1 MVFASIATFIVCR
14 RTHKEYQRNVSIPPF
29 LATISIYLPLAF
41 KRYFQFVCTVGI
53 HRFSFVAGW
62 TLVLLT
68 YFSPICRQFSI
79 VSLLSFSPP
88 PLSFASNYLILCLW
102 NHTFHNIACGSLI
115 RMKSETSLNHC
126 EAFGSCRYY
135 HYKRLARFHSLLFI
149 IITTKYN
156 IKQTLNCHTFGI
168 ISSSTMQIH
177 LPLYFAKSVFSCI
190 TKWNQMH
197 SVSHFSSARPNECYP
212 ICAHDS
218 RSFNSPLITRRQLFC
233 SLLH

>member
-1 MVFASIATFIVCR
+1 MHSWNSPI
-14 RTHKEYQRNVSIPPF
+14 
-29 LATISIYLPLAF
+29 
-41 KRYFQFVCTVGI
+41 FVCCRVNAGTLNVFFTDLPPI
-53 HRFSFVAGW
+53 FDRFAFEFLP
-62 TLVLLT
+62 T
-68 YFSPICRQFSI
+68 
-79 VSLLSFSPP
+79 
-88 PLSFASNYLILCLW
+88 SNYLISCLW

-115 RMKSETSLNHC
+115 RMKSETSLNHF

-177 LPLYFAKSVFSCI
+177 LPLYFAKSVFSRI

-197 SVSHFSSARPNECYP
+197 FVSHFSSARPNECYP

-218 RSFNSPLITRRQLFC
+218 RSFNSPLITVIIRRQLFC